1 MNHKITKDEVADVI
15 NIVLCISAKD
25 GIISETEL
33 RTARE
38 EFINIFKR
46 DLSNDEIEK
55 ILESFF
61 LSNLQIEEYLERINS
76 EAFKKPIMQVAL
88 LSAASDG
95 FDMKENIAYQKA
107 LSIWDLSHDEVLLE
121 SE

>member
-1 MNHKITKDEVADVI
+1 MNHEITKDEVADVI

-95 FDMKENIAYQKA
+95 FDMKENMAYQKA

>member
-1 MNHKITKDEVADVI
+1 MNHEITKDEVSDVI

-61 LSNLQIEEYLERINS
+61 LSNLQIEEYLERIDS

-95 FDMKENIAYQKA
+95 FDMKENMAYQKA